1 MNIGRFIFIAAVFI
15 AFKSYGQTKIMG
27 LVSDVNNNPIELA
40 TVKLKELNRIAM
52 TNDSGIFR
60 MTLPAN
66 LKKDGEIAVLVTKE
80 GYRDAVKQVS
90 ISDQSIVVK
99 LISLTV
105 ADSVKTMAKQLPSA
119 TIDYLQNAIAIKQSK
134 GASARKIDQDN
145 AKDIIMYLA
154 DKNEPIN
161 IACIGGDQE
170 ASGFAEQI
178 RDFLTL
184 NGYKK
189 VDEVTQATFARS
201 ITGQFLNRDKTGV
214 TITIGHKPAEES
226 R

>member
-1 MNIGRFIFIAAVFI
+1 MYIGRLIFFSVVFI
-15 AFKSYGQTKIMG
+15 AFKSYGQTKITG
-27 LVSDVNNNPIELA
+27 LVSDGNNNPVELA
-40 TVKLKELNRIAM
+40 MVKLKELNRIAM

-66 LKKDGEIAVLVTKE
+66 LKKDEAITVLVTKE
-80 GYRDAVKQVS
+80 GYKDAVKQVS
-90 ISDQSIVVK
+90 ISDRSIVIK

-105 ADSVKTMAKQLPSA
+105 ADTVKTTVKHHPAI
-119 TIDYLQNAIAIKQSK
+119 TIDYLQNPIAVKQSK
-134 GASARKIDQDN
+134 GAITRKLDKDN
-145 AKDIIMYLA
+145 ARDMLMYLP
-154 DKNEPIN
+154 DKNEPIS
-161 IACIGGDQE
+161 ITCIGGDQE

-178 RDFLTL
+178 KDFLTL

-189 VDEVTQATFARS
+189 VGDVTQATFTTS

-214 TITIGHKPAEES
+214 TITIGHMPVEKN